1 MLSWPCFALH
11 DAQQNKAA
19 IKEIIETLKGR
30 HGFKRFL
37 RDGYGTA
44 MEDKNRLYYN
54 ASEIKVISATSLMY
68 FSRFTL
74 IVSWL
79 HQYGDKQCYTT
90 KKYIG

>member
-1 MLSWPCFALH
+1 MFQIGSQLVFQHFITFYQTTDAALLPVLSWPCFALH

-44 MEDKNRLYYN
+44 LEDKNRLYYN
-54 ASEIKVISATSLMY
+54 ASEIKVKL
-68 FSRFTL
+68 
-74 IVSWL
+74 
-79 HQYGDKQCYTT
+79 
-90 KKYIG
+90 